1 MHRFFVA
8 HQVLAQV
15 LPALSPRT
23 LARDSSSEET
33 MHAGME
39 QALSVALP
47 DKLAH
52 QVRDVLHL
60 GVGEHLVLLDN
71 SGAEF
76 LAAIAKSGRT
86 GVEVEVLEHRKG
98 KSESPVRIVLCQ
110 GLLKSARF

>member
-71 SGAEF
+71 SSAGF
-76 LAAIAKSGRT
+76 RAAIAKMRRT
-86 GVEVEVLEHRKG
+86 GAGVEVLEGRDG
-98 KSESPVRIVLCQ
+98 KSEPPERMAQ
-110 GLLKSARF
+110 GRGMMNP